1 MFEGYPL
8 NEFEP
13 DTQPEATEH
22 LTHLRPCQ
30 VEMIDEAIG
39 RVGEFGEVRL
49 VIEKGRLRYV
59 CIQQSHDVLKW
70 VPGQLDK

>member
-1 MFEGYPL
+1 M

-13 DTQPEATEH
+13 ETPPETTER

-59 CIQQSHDVLKW
+59 CIQQSHDALKW